1 MSRFVDRIKDYLK
14 KHGEIKTVSFD
25 LFYTLV
31 LRYGDT
37 PEEVFLEAGKRIE
50 LPLGITAE
58 DYRYLRQQAQKTAQA
73 EKKKDAGTAEVS
85 LKEISE
91 YLKLLI
97 ERNNSVE

>member
-58 DYRYLRQQAQKTAQA
+58 DYRYLRQQAQKRPRR
-73 EKKKDAGTAEVS
+73 KRRKMPGRRK
-85 LKEISE
+85 
-91 YLKLLI
+91 
-97 ERNNSVE
+97 